1 MVFFSASLCLAGDFS
16 MNILW
21 MDRFG
26 SLASMACAAHCVVMA
41 AIPSLFAVAEAGH
54 HGHHGHDGEQALL
67 EWAFFGVASVFA
79 AGAAIVGYRSHRTW
93 WIAAGFGLGL
103 PVLAAGRLGE
113 AFHIEGVGFG
123 LTVLGGV
130 ILASSHLLSIRQCKR
145 AQNSCCP

>member
-1 MVFFSASLCLAGDFS
+1 

-41 AIPSLFAVAEAGH
+41 VLPSLFTVVEAGH
-54 HGHHGHDGEQALL
+54 HGHDGHGEHALL
-67 EWAFFGVASVFA
+67 EWAFFGLASLFA
-79 AGAAIVGYRSHRTW
+79 LGAAIIGYRSHRTW
-93 WIAAGFGLGL
+93 WIAAGFAVGL

-130 ILASSHLLSIRQCKR
+130 ILTTSHLLSIRQCKR
-145 AQNSCCP
+145 SQDSCCP